1 VTARFATS
9 KTRFNAGRPLR
20 GGTLRVMA
28 LTLYVGSKR
37 YSSWSLRPYVA
48 LAQTGLAFETR
59 TILLDQQ
66 DTKEQIARVTPAGRV
81 PVLHDGELVI
91 WDSLAICEY
100 IAEQSPALW
109 PTGRAERAR
118 ARSISAEMHSGFAAL
133 RRDMP
138 MDVVADKRGQGHT
151 PQALAD
157 AARVQ
162 AIWRECLDSSGGP
175 FLFGELSIADAM
187 FAPVVTRFRT
197 YGVDL
202 DAPLAA
208 YAQSVLGLPA
218 MREWIADAEREPRTR
233 E

>member
-1 VTARFATS
+1 
-9 KTRFNAGRPLR
+9 
-20 GGTLRVMA
+20 MA

-48 LAQTGLAFETR
+48 LAHAGLPFETK

-66 DTKEQIARVTPAGRV
+66 DTKQNIAKVTPSARV
-81 PVLHDGELVI
+81 PVFHDGDLVI

-100 IAEQSPALW
+100 IAEQQPSLW

-118 ARSISAEMHSGFAAL
+118 ARSISCEMHSGFAAL

-138 MDVVADKRGQGHT
+138 MDVLSDKRGQGHT
-151 PQALAD
+151 KEALAD

-162 AIWRECLDSSGGP
+162 DIWRECLEKHGGP
-175 FLFGELSIADAM
+175 FLFGEFSIADAM

-197 YGVDL
+197 YGVEL

-208 YAQSVLGLPA
+208 YSKAVFALPA